1 MISYIQS
8 LPIELGLPAVV
19 GAGVLL
25 SAAGTLVA
33 NAIFTP
39 EELIENNVVGGFKYA
54 FLAQIVAAL
63 LAFSLVDSGTRFVS
77 FQLKSDRELAAVSLM
92 QNLRQYMPADA
103 GRLRTAE
110 NTYLGTVVQDEWLT
124 MRDGKASL
132 ETTRALEIWYD
143 TVLST
148 RIQTDQEKI
157 ALSQYLR
164 LFSQVVE
171 ARTSRVSDSYS
182 PFENL
187 IWLSMGAAVLITISF
202 NWFFGSY
209 SLATQLAMGTLL
221 TAGVMMLVYLSVVLA
236 SPIKSPIG
244 ISPAEYVKL
253 LET

>member
-39 EELIENNVVGGFKYA
+39 EELIENNAVGGFKYA

-77 FQLKSDRELAAVSLM
+77 FQLKSDREIAAISLM
-92 QNLRQYMPADA
+92 QKLRQYLPADA
-103 GRLRTAE
+103 ERLRAAE
-110 NTYLGTVVQDEWLT
+110 STYLRQVIEHEWLT
-124 MRDGKASL
+124 MQDGKASQ
-132 ETTRALEIWYD
+132 ETTRALEGWYQ

-148 RIQTDQEKI
+148 RVQNDQEKT

-187 IWLSMGAAVLITISF
+187 IWLSIGAAVLITISF

-244 ISPAEYVKL
+244 IAPTEYVSL
-253 LET
+253 LEK

>member
-8 LPIELGLPAVV
+8 LPIELGLPVVV

-39 EELIENNVVGGFKYA
+39 EELIENNAVGGFKYA

-77 FQLKSDRELAAVSLM
+77 FQLKSDREIAAISLM
-92 QNLRQYMPADA
+92 QKLRQYMPAGAD
-103 GRLRTAE
+103 RLRAAE
-110 NTYLGTVVQDEWLT
+110 NTYLRKVIEHEWLT
-124 MRDGKASL
+124 MHDGKAST
-132 ETTRALEIWYD
+132 EATRALEGWYEA
-143 TVLST
+143 VLST
-148 RIQTDQEKI
+148 RPLNDQEKV

-187 IWLSMGAAVLITISF
+187 IWLSIGAAVLITISF

-236 SPIKSPIG
+236 SPINSPIG
-244 ISPAEYVKL
+244 IAPTEYASL
-253 LET
+253 LER